1 MHTNVELLLLA
12 EKFAELKNTE
22 LLTHRFNEAGTEITF
37 VLTTGPKVTAT
48 KEELRELIRQAQPEE
63 PAFQNEEVGSD
74 GSALRASPAAD
85 GGSTPEP
92 PKRTRRKSK

>member
-63 PAFQNEEVGSD
+63 PAFQNEEVGST
-74 GSALRASPAAD
+74 AAPAAQPLDD